1 VPGANSHSWMK
12 GVQGGP
18 DALEQHL
25 SQPPFMPFVGHGT
38 FVAGVARCMAP
49 HAKIFVAN
57 LVPAS
62 GAALESSITEK
73 LDLMIQKRKPD
84 IINLSAGTYTRND
97 FLSLG
102 FEDLHRQHPNITV
115 VASAGNDHTTRPFHP
130 AAEPWTVSVGAL
142 GADEQHLAWF
152 SNYGTRVDVYALG
165 EGLVNAY
172 ATGDY
177 VYMVPPRQGAIQT
190 FAGMARWSGTSFS
203 APLVAGL
210 IADEMWR
217 TGSTVDMAVQ
227 AVLGRAQDLAGVG
240 RVLRIS

>member
-1 VPGANSHSWMK
+1 MK

-25 SQPPFMPFVGHGT
+25 SQPPLMPFVGHGT

-57 LVPAS
+57 LMPAS
-62 GAALESSITEK
+62 GAELESSITEK
-73 LDLMIQKRKPD
+73 LDLMIQERKPD
-84 IINLSAGTYTRND
+84 IINLSAGTYTRHD

-115 VASAGNDHTTRPFHP
+115 VAAAGNDHTTRPFHP
-130 AAEPWTVSVGAL
+130 AAEKWTVSVGAL
-142 GADEQHLAWF
+142 GADEQHLAYF
-152 SNYGTRVDVYALG
+152 SNHCHIDVYALG

-177 VYMVPPRQGAIQT
+177 VYTVPPKQGAIQT

-217 TGSTVDMAVQ
+217 TKSTANMAAQ
-227 AVLGRAQDLAGVG
+227 AVLDRAQHLAGVG
-240 RVLRIS
+240 PVLRIS